1 METGLGP
8 SQVKENDILHS
19 DSTSYQIL
27 NFNGEGCFGKI
38 AKCRNLGTGNIEAV
52 KILKFDLIECEV
64 EMLEAI
70 RTLDPDKT
78 NIVRFMESFQFQN
91 LSCLVF
97 EMLDRSLLDLIKE
110 RKGNPMNLNE
120 IRPGLGIMHA
130 DLKPDNV
137 MLVNHRDQPFRIK
150 LTDFGLA
157 LPENA
162 VEPGMFIQ
170 ICAYRAPEVS
180 LGLLLSTAADMWSV
194 GCIMAYMYPGRNLF
208 PNNCEHNW
216 MKVMLHLLGQP
227 NHWQLG
233 SGIYTSDYFTWEN
246 DSKDP
251 LWRFKTPEEYEETT
265 GIKSKMKCKFS
276 WLVKDLEDALH
287 RCTTDG
293 DPTELKDREVFLSLL
308 KRCLHVNSEGRITP
322 SEAMT
327 HSFITMVHLVEDRE
341 TSIYADAAFQLMT
354 ALKEPIS
361 TVALKESRR
370 RLYSEEPVNSSAE
383 SSLTTRTDS
392 FLTHFSQ
399 TPCRGLV
406 KMNFIIN
413 HLLERTNG

>member
-1 METGLGP
+1 LLQKT
-8 SQVKENDILHS
+8 S
-19 DSTSYQIL
+19 DNIWSTAVNTYQKVYQIL

-216 MKVMLHLLGQP
+216 MKVMLHLLGQ
-227 NHWQLG
+227 
-233 SGIYTSDYFTWEN
+233 
-246 DSKDP
+246 
-251 LWRFKTPEEYEETT
+251 FKTPEEYEETT
-265 GIKSKMKCKFS
+265 
-276 WLVKDLEDALH
+276 
-287 RCTTDG
+287 
-293 DPTELKDREVFLSLL
+293 EVFLSLL

-354 ALKEPIS
+354 VSPLSHLNESDDNRIDTE
-361 TVALKESRR
+361 TVTKDNGGIKDQED
-370 RLYSEEPVNSSAE
+370 P
-383 SSLTTRTDS
+383 RTDS
-392 FLTHFSQ
+392 AKPPADGSQ
-399 TPCRGLV
+399 DENNECDHDKLDLSDIVISSRL
-406 KMNFIIN
+406 
-413 HLLERTNG
+413 